1 MNKRL
6 VLAGGLSLMLALMV
20 VGLAS
25 AANNSG
31 RSDAAKA
38 ASATAKFHE
47 LQVALD
53 NGYEKLPAVNGP
65 GGCADSGAADPGAGA
80 MGVHYLKGSE
90 VDGNLDAQK
99 PEVLVYEPQA
109 NGASKLVALEYVV
122 PGNLPRPS
130 LFGQEF
136 SLTNLAPYGNPD
148 ANVWTLHAWIWKPN
162 PSGLLKPWNP
172 RVTCDNA

>member
-6 VLAGGLSLMLALMV
+6 MMAGGLMLILPLMV

-25 AANNSG
+25 AANNNG

-38 ASATAKFHE
+38 ASATAKFHD
-47 LQVALD
+47 LQVARD

-65 GGCADSGAADPGAGA
+65 GGCADSAAGA
-80 MGVHYLKGSE
+80 MGVHYLKGTE

-109 NGASKLVALEYVV
+109 NGNSKLVALEYVV

-136 SLTNLAPYGNPD
+136 TLTNLAPYGNPS
-148 ANVWTLHAWIWKPN
+148 ANVWTLHAWVWKPN
-162 PSGLLKPWNP
+162 PSGLLEPWNP